1 MDLTSKIALITG
13 GIKGIGKATALTL
26 ASKGANIV
34 LNYRKNSNNDE
45 IALKLQKEIESLG
58 VQVLLAKGDISNE
71 EDVKEIFKL
80 IKDHFGRLD
89 ILVNNAGITRDNLII
104 RTKTE
109 DFNQVIDANLKGTF
123 LCMKYAS
130 KIMIK
135 QKYGR
140 IISLSSVTGIIG
152 NPGQANYAASKAGII
167 GMSKS
172 LAKELGSR
180 HITVSTCGVVPKIK
194 EFASFP
200 YQVNLAISLHS
211 AIENK
216 RQELMPISRA
226 YDLNTLKEALIYY
239 YNKTHRRITIEYIML
254 NKVNDSIEDAK
265 ALVNYVKDLNCY
277 INLIPYNTTNASDF
291 ERSSDKNIKQF
302 YDYLIKNKLTAT
314 VRKEFG
320 SKISA
325 ACGQL
330 SSMAEK

>member
-89 ILVNNAGITRDNLII
+89 ILVNNAGITRDNLIV

-130 KIMIK
+130 KMMIK

-180 HITVSTCGVVPKIK
+180 HITVNVVAPGFVETDMTKK
-194 EFASFP
+194 LDQE
-200 YQVNLAISLHS
+200 YL
-211 AIENK
+211 ENMIHHIPLERLGK
-216 RQELMPISRA
+216 PEDIA
-226 YDLNTLKEALIYY
+226 YAVAFL
-239 YNKTHRRITIEYIML
+239 
-254 NKVNDSIEDAK
+254 
-265 ALVNYVKDLNCY
+265 
-277 INLIPYNTTNASDF
+277 ASD
-291 ERSSDKNIKQF
+291 EASYITGHVLQAD
-302 YDYLIKNKLTAT
+302 
-314 VRKEFG
+314 G
-320 SKISA
+320 
-325 ACGQL
+325 G
-330 SSMAEK
+330 MAM

>member
-130 KIMIK
+130 KMMIK

-180 HITVSTCGVVPKIK
+180 HITVNVVAPGFVETDMTKK
-194 EFASFP
+194 LDQE
-200 YQVNLAISLHS
+200 YL
-211 AIENK
+211 ENMIHHIPLERLGK
-216 RQELMPISRA
+216 PEDIA
-226 YDLNTLKEALIYY
+226 YAVAFL
-239 YNKTHRRITIEYIML
+239 
-254 NKVNDSIEDAK
+254 
-265 ALVNYVKDLNCY
+265 
-277 INLIPYNTTNASDF
+277 ASD
-291 ERSSDKNIKQF
+291 EASYITGHVLQAD
-302 YDYLIKNKLTAT
+302 
-314 VRKEFG
+314 G
-320 SKISA
+320 
-325 ACGQL
+325 G
-330 SSMAEK
+330 MAM

>member
-180 HITVSTCGVVPKIK
+180 HITVNVVAPGFVETDMTKK
-194 EFASFP
+194 LDQE
-200 YQVNLAISLHS
+200 YL
-211 AIENK
+211 ENMIHHIPLERLGK
-216 RQELMPISRA
+216 PEDIA
-226 YDLNTLKEALIYY
+226 YAVAFL
-239 YNKTHRRITIEYIML
+239 
-254 NKVNDSIEDAK
+254 
-265 ALVNYVKDLNCY
+265 
-277 INLIPYNTTNASDF
+277 ASDVA
-291 ERSSDKNIKQF
+291 SYITGHVLQAD
-302 YDYLIKNKLTAT
+302 
-314 VRKEFG
+314 G
-320 SKISA
+320 
-325 ACGQL
+325 G
-330 SSMAEK
+330 MAM

>member
-152 NPGQANYAASKAGII
+152 NPGQVNYAASKAGII

-180 HITVSTCGVVPKIK
+180 HITVNVVAPGFVETDMTKK
-194 EFASFP
+194 LDQE
-200 YQVNLAISLHS
+200 YL
-211 AIENK
+211 ENMIHHIPLERLGK
-216 RQELMPISRA
+216 PEDIA
-226 YDLNTLKEALIYY
+226 YAVAFL
-239 YNKTHRRITIEYIML
+239 
-254 NKVNDSIEDAK
+254 
-265 ALVNYVKDLNCY
+265 
-277 INLIPYNTTNASDF
+277 ASD
-291 ERSSDKNIKQF
+291 EASYITGHVLQAD
-302 YDYLIKNKLTAT
+302 
-314 VRKEFG
+314 G
-320 SKISA
+320 
-325 ACGQL
+325 G
-330 SSMAEK
+330 MAM

>member
-104 RTKTE
+104 RTKIE

-152 NPGQANYAASKAGII
+152 NPGQVNYAASKAGII

-180 HITVSTCGVVPKIK
+180 HITVNVVAPGFVETDMTKK
-194 EFASFP
+194 LDQE
-200 YQVNLAISLHS
+200 YL
-211 AIENK
+211 ENMIHHIPLERLGK
-216 RQELMPISRA
+216 PEDIA
-226 YDLNTLKEALIYY
+226 YAVAFL
-239 YNKTHRRITIEYIML
+239 
-254 NKVNDSIEDAK
+254 
-265 ALVNYVKDLNCY
+265 
-277 INLIPYNTTNASDF
+277 ASD
-291 ERSSDKNIKQF
+291 EASYITGHVLQAD
-302 YDYLIKNKLTAT
+302 
-314 VRKEFG
+314 G
-320 SKISA
+320 
-325 ACGQL
+325 G
-330 SSMAEK
+330 MAM

>member
-180 HITVSTCGVVPKIK
+180 HITVNVVAPGFVETDMTKK
-194 EFASFP
+194 LDQE
-200 YQVNLAISLHS
+200 YL
-211 AIENK
+211 ENMIHHIPLERLGK
-216 RQELMPISRA
+216 PEDIA
-226 YDLNTLKEALIYY
+226 YAVAFL
-239 YNKTHRRITIEYIML
+239 
-254 NKVNDSIEDAK
+254 
-265 ALVNYVKDLNCY
+265 
-277 INLIPYNTTNASDF
+277 ASD
-291 ERSSDKNIKQF
+291 EASYITGHVLQAD
-302 YDYLIKNKLTAT
+302 
-314 VRKEFG
+314 G
-320 SKISA
+320 
-325 ACGQL
+325 G
-330 SSMAEK
+330 MAM

>member
-34 LNYRKNSNNDE
+34 LNYRKNSNKDE

-180 HITVSTCGVVPKIK
+180 HITVNVVAPGFVETDMTKK
-194 EFASFP
+194 LDQE
-200 YQVNLAISLHS
+200 YL
-211 AIENK
+211 ENMIHHIPLERLGK
-216 RQELMPISRA
+216 PEDIA
-226 YDLNTLKEALIYY
+226 YAVAFL
-239 YNKTHRRITIEYIML
+239 
-254 NKVNDSIEDAK
+254 
-265 ALVNYVKDLNCY
+265 
-277 INLIPYNTTNASDF
+277 ASD
-291 ERSSDKNIKQF
+291 EASYITGHVLQAD
-302 YDYLIKNKLTAT
+302 
-314 VRKEFG
+314 G
-320 SKISA
+320 
-325 ACGQL
+325 G
-330 SSMAEK
+330 MAM

>member
-13 GIKGIGKATALTL
+13 GIKGIGKATAITL

-58 VQVLLAKGDISNE
+58 VQALLAKGDISNE

-152 NPGQANYAASKAGII
+152 NPGQVNYAASKAGII

-180 HITVSTCGVVPKIK
+180 HITVNVVAPGFVETDMTKK
-194 EFASFP
+194 LDQE
-200 YQVNLAISLHS
+200 YL
-211 AIENK
+211 ENMIHHIPLERLGK
-216 RQELMPISRA
+216 PEDIA
-226 YDLNTLKEALIYY
+226 YAVAFL
-239 YNKTHRRITIEYIML
+239 
-254 NKVNDSIEDAK
+254 
-265 ALVNYVKDLNCY
+265 
-277 INLIPYNTTNASDF
+277 ASD
-291 ERSSDKNIKQF
+291 EASYITGHVLQAD
-302 YDYLIKNKLTAT
+302 
-314 VRKEFG
+314 G
-320 SKISA
+320 
-325 ACGQL
+325 G
-330 SSMAEK
+330 MAM

>member
-130 KIMIK
+130 KMMIK

-180 HITVSTCGVVPKIK
+180 HITVNVVAPGFVETDMTKK
-194 EFASFP
+194 LDQE
-200 YQVNLAISLHS
+200 YL
-211 AIENK
+211 ENMIHHIPLEK
-216 RQELMPISRA
+216 LGKPEDIA
-226 YDLNTLKEALIYY
+226 YAVAFL
-239 YNKTHRRITIEYIML
+239 
-254 NKVNDSIEDAK
+254 
-265 ALVNYVKDLNCY
+265 
-277 INLIPYNTTNASDF
+277 ASD
-291 ERSSDKNIKQF
+291 EASYITGHVLQAD
-302 YDYLIKNKLTAT
+302 
-314 VRKEFG
+314 G
-320 SKISA
+320 
-325 ACGQL
+325 G
-330 SSMAEK
+330 MAM

>member
-80 IKDHFGRLD
+80 IKDHFGKLD

-130 KIMIK
+130 KMMIK
-135 QKYGR
+135 QKYGK

-180 HITVSTCGVVPKIK
+180 HITVNVVAPGFVETDMTKK
-194 EFASFP
+194 LDQE
-200 YQVNLAISLHS
+200 YL
-211 AIENK
+211 ENMIHHIPLERLGK
-216 RQELMPISRA
+216 PEDIA
-226 YDLNTLKEALIYY
+226 YAVAFL
-239 YNKTHRRITIEYIML
+239 
-254 NKVNDSIEDAK
+254 
-265 ALVNYVKDLNCY
+265 
-277 INLIPYNTTNASDF
+277 ASD
-291 ERSSDKNIKQF
+291 EASYITGHVLQAD
-302 YDYLIKNKLTAT
+302 
-314 VRKEFG
+314 G
-320 SKISA
+320 
-325 ACGQL
+325 G
-330 SSMAEK
+330 MAM

>member
-152 NPGQANYAASKAGII
+152 NSGQVNYAASKAGII

-180 HITVSTCGVVPKIK
+180 HITVNVVAPGFVETDMTKK
-194 EFASFP
+194 LDQE
-200 YQVNLAISLHS
+200 YL
-211 AIENK
+211 ENMIHHIPLERLGK
-216 RQELMPISRA
+216 PEDIA
-226 YDLNTLKEALIYY
+226 YAVAFL
-239 YNKTHRRITIEYIML
+239 
-254 NKVNDSIEDAK
+254 
-265 ALVNYVKDLNCY
+265 
-277 INLIPYNTTNASDF
+277 ASD
-291 ERSSDKNIKQF
+291 EASYITGHVLQAD
-302 YDYLIKNKLTAT
+302 
-314 VRKEFG
+314 G
-320 SKISA
+320 
-325 ACGQL
+325 G
-330 SSMAEK
+330 MAM

>member
-152 NPGQANYAASKAGII
+152 NPGQTNYAASKAGII

-180 HITVSTCGVVPKIK
+180 HITVNVVAPGFVETDMTKK
-194 EFASFP
+194 LDQE
-200 YQVNLAISLHS
+200 YL
-211 AIENK
+211 ENMIHHIPLERLGK
-216 RQELMPISRA
+216 PEDIA
-226 YDLNTLKEALIYY
+226 YAVAFL
-239 YNKTHRRITIEYIML
+239 
-254 NKVNDSIEDAK
+254 
-265 ALVNYVKDLNCY
+265 
-277 INLIPYNTTNASDF
+277 ASD
-291 ERSSDKNIKQF
+291 EASYITGHVLQAD
-302 YDYLIKNKLTAT
+302 
-314 VRKEFG
+314 G
-320 SKISA
+320 
-325 ACGQL
+325 G
-330 SSMAEK
+330 MAM

>member
-80 IKDHFGRLD
+80 IKNHFGRLD

-180 HITVSTCGVVPKIK
+180 HITVNVVAPGFVETDMTKK
-194 EFASFP
+194 LDQE
-200 YQVNLAISLHS
+200 YL
-211 AIENK
+211 ENMIHHIPLERLGK
-216 RQELMPISRA
+216 PEDIA
-226 YDLNTLKEALIYY
+226 YAVAFL
-239 YNKTHRRITIEYIML
+239 
-254 NKVNDSIEDAK
+254 
-265 ALVNYVKDLNCY
+265 
-277 INLIPYNTTNASDF
+277 ASD
-291 ERSSDKNIKQF
+291 EASYITGHVLQAD
-302 YDYLIKNKLTAT
+302 
-314 VRKEFG
+314 G
-320 SKISA
+320 
-325 ACGQL
+325 G
-330 SSMAEK
+330 MAM

>member
-71 EDVKEIFKL
+71 EDVKEIFNL

-180 HITVSTCGVVPKIK
+180 HITVNVVAPGFVETDMTKK
-194 EFASFP
+194 LDQE
-200 YQVNLAISLHS
+200 YL
-211 AIENK
+211 ENMIHHIPLERLGK
-216 RQELMPISRA
+216 PEDIA
-226 YDLNTLKEALIYY
+226 YAVAFL
-239 YNKTHRRITIEYIML
+239 
-254 NKVNDSIEDAK
+254 
-265 ALVNYVKDLNCY
+265 
-277 INLIPYNTTNASDF
+277 ASD
-291 ERSSDKNIKQF
+291 EASYITGHVLQAD
-302 YDYLIKNKLTAT
+302 
-314 VRKEFG
+314 G
-320 SKISA
+320 
-325 ACGQL
+325 G
-330 SSMAEK
+330 MAM

>member
-89 ILVNNAGITRDNLII
+89 ILINNAGITRDNLII

-152 NPGQANYAASKAGII
+152 NPGQVNYAASKAGII

-180 HITVSTCGVVPKIK
+180 HITVNVVAPGFVETDMTKK
-194 EFASFP
+194 LDQE
-200 YQVNLAISLHS
+200 YL
-211 AIENK
+211 ENMIHHIPLERLGK
-216 RQELMPISRA
+216 PEDIA
-226 YDLNTLKEALIYY
+226 YAVAFL
-239 YNKTHRRITIEYIML
+239 
-254 NKVNDSIEDAK
+254 
-265 ALVNYVKDLNCY
+265 
-277 INLIPYNTTNASDF
+277 ASD
-291 ERSSDKNIKQF
+291 EASYITGHVLQAD
-302 YDYLIKNKLTAT
+302 
-314 VRKEFG
+314 G
-320 SKISA
+320 
-325 ACGQL
+325 G
-330 SSMAEK
+330 MAM

>member
-89 ILVNNAGITRDNLII
+89 ILVNNAGITRDHLII

-180 HITVSTCGVVPKIK
+180 HITVNVVAPGFVETDMTKK
-194 EFASFP
+194 LDQE
-200 YQVNLAISLHS
+200 YL
-211 AIENK
+211 ENMIHHIPLERLGK
-216 RQELMPISRA
+216 PEDIA
-226 YDLNTLKEALIYY
+226 YAVAFL
-239 YNKTHRRITIEYIML
+239 
-254 NKVNDSIEDAK
+254 
-265 ALVNYVKDLNCY
+265 
-277 INLIPYNTTNASDF
+277 ASD
-291 ERSSDKNIKQF
+291 EASYITGHVLQAD
-302 YDYLIKNKLTAT
+302 
-314 VRKEFG
+314 G
-320 SKISA
+320 
-325 ACGQL
+325 G
-330 SSMAEK
+330 MAM

>member
-130 KIMIK
+130 KVMIK

-152 NPGQANYAASKAGII
+152 NPGQVNYAASKAGII

-180 HITVSTCGVVPKIK
+180 HITVNVVAPGFVETDMTKK
-194 EFASFP
+194 LDQE
-200 YQVNLAISLHS
+200 YL
-211 AIENK
+211 ENMIHHIPLERLGK
-216 RQELMPISRA
+216 PEDIA
-226 YDLNTLKEALIYY
+226 YAVAFL
-239 YNKTHRRITIEYIML
+239 
-254 NKVNDSIEDAK
+254 
-265 ALVNYVKDLNCY
+265 
-277 INLIPYNTTNASDF
+277 ASD
-291 ERSSDKNIKQF
+291 EASYITGHVLQAD
-302 YDYLIKNKLTAT
+302 
-314 VRKEFG
+314 G
-320 SKISA
+320 
-325 ACGQL
+325 G
-330 SSMAEK
+330 MAM

>member
-140 IISLSSVTGIIG
+140 IIS
-152 NPGQANYAASKAGII
+152 YW
-167 GMSKS
+167 
-172 LAKELGSR
+172 
-180 HITVSTCGVVPKIK
+180 
-194 EFASFP
+194 
-200 YQVNLAISLHS
+200 
-211 AIENK
+211 
-216 RQELMPISRA
+216 
-226 YDLNTLKEALIYY
+226 
-239 YNKTHRRITIEYIML
+239 
-254 NKVNDSIEDAK
+254 
-265 ALVNYVKDLNCY
+265 
-277 INLIPYNTTNASDF
+277 
-291 ERSSDKNIKQF
+291 
-302 YDYLIKNKLTAT
+302 
-314 VRKEFG
+314 
-320 SKISA
+320 
-325 ACGQL
+325 
-330 SSMAEK
+330 

>member
-152 NPGQANYAASKAGII
+152 NPGQVNYAASKAGII

-180 HITVSTCGVVPKIK
+180 HITVNVVAPGFVETDMTKK
-194 EFASFP
+194 LDQEC
-200 YQVNLAISLHS
+200 L
-211 AIENK
+211 ENMIHHIPLERLGK
-216 RQELMPISRA
+216 PEDIA
-226 YDLNTLKEALIYY
+226 YAVAFL
-239 YNKTHRRITIEYIML
+239 
-254 NKVNDSIEDAK
+254 
-265 ALVNYVKDLNCY
+265 
-277 INLIPYNTTNASDF
+277 ASD
-291 ERSSDKNIKQF
+291 EASYITGHVLQAD
-302 YDYLIKNKLTAT
+302 
-314 VRKEFG
+314 G
-320 SKISA
+320 
-325 ACGQL
+325 G
-330 SSMAEK
+330 MAM

>member
-34 LNYRKNSNNDE
+34 LNYRKNYNNDE

-180 HITVSTCGVVPKIK
+180 HITVNVVAPGFVETDMTKK
-194 EFASFP
+194 LDQE
-200 YQVNLAISLHS
+200 YL
-211 AIENK
+211 ENMIHHIPLERLGK
-216 RQELMPISRA
+216 PEDIA
-226 YDLNTLKEALIYY
+226 YAVAFL
-239 YNKTHRRITIEYIML
+239 
-254 NKVNDSIEDAK
+254 
-265 ALVNYVKDLNCY
+265 
-277 INLIPYNTTNASDF
+277 ASD
-291 ERSSDKNIKQF
+291 EASYITGHVLQAD
-302 YDYLIKNKLTAT
+302 
-314 VRKEFG
+314 G
-320 SKISA
+320 
-325 ACGQL
+325 G
-330 SSMAEK
+330 MAM

>member
-152 NPGQANYAASKAGII
+152 NPGQVNYAASKAGII

-180 HITVSTCGVVPKIK
+180 HITVNVVAPGFVETDMTKK
-194 EFASFP
+194 LDQE
-200 YQVNLAISLHS
+200 YL
-211 AIENK
+211 ENMIHHIPLERLGK
-216 RQELMPISRA
+216 PEDIA
-226 YDLNTLKEALIYY
+226 YAVTFL
-239 YNKTHRRITIEYIML
+239 
-254 NKVNDSIEDAK
+254 
-265 ALVNYVKDLNCY
+265 
-277 INLIPYNTTNASDF
+277 ASD
-291 ERSSDKNIKQF
+291 EASYITGHVLQAD
-302 YDYLIKNKLTAT
+302 
-314 VRKEFG
+314 G
-320 SKISA
+320 
-325 ACGQL
+325 G
-330 SSMAEK
+330 MAM

>member
-26 ASKGANIV
+26 ASKGASIV

-152 NPGQANYAASKAGII
+152 NPGQVNYAASKAGII

-180 HITVSTCGVVPKIK
+180 HITVNVVAPGFVETDMTKK
-194 EFASFP
+194 LDQE
-200 YQVNLAISLHS
+200 YL
-211 AIENK
+211 ENMIHHIPLERLGK
-216 RQELMPISRA
+216 PEDIA
-226 YDLNTLKEALIYY
+226 YAVAFL
-239 YNKTHRRITIEYIML
+239 
-254 NKVNDSIEDAK
+254 
-265 ALVNYVKDLNCY
+265 
-277 INLIPYNTTNASDF
+277 ASD
-291 ERSSDKNIKQF
+291 EASYITGHVLQAD
-302 YDYLIKNKLTAT
+302 
-314 VRKEFG
+314 G
-320 SKISA
+320 
-325 ACGQL
+325 G
-330 SSMAEK
+330 MAM

>member
-58 VQVLLAKGDISNE
+58 VQALLAKGDISNE

-152 NPGQANYAASKAGII
+152 NPGQVNYAASKAGII

-180 HITVSTCGVVPKIK
+180 HITVNVVAPGFVETDMTKK
-194 EFASFP
+194 LDQE
-200 YQVNLAISLHS
+200 YL
-211 AIENK
+211 ENMIHHIPLERLGK
-216 RQELMPISRA
+216 PEDIA
-226 YDLNTLKEALIYY
+226 YAVAFL
-239 YNKTHRRITIEYIML
+239 
-254 NKVNDSIEDAK
+254 
-265 ALVNYVKDLNCY
+265 
-277 INLIPYNTTNASDF
+277 ASD
-291 ERSSDKNIKQF
+291 EASYITGHVLQAD
-302 YDYLIKNKLTAT
+302 
-314 VRKEFG
+314 G
-320 SKISA
+320 
-325 ACGQL
+325 G
-330 SSMAEK
+330 MAM